1 MGYNFAFS
9 GHHLGGPTVGSIRSE
24 KIVDF
29 KQFFRRGSQSAPGH
43 HIDPCKNR
51 VFFCLDP
58 ARIGDKVGPVLLA

>member
-1 MGYNFAFS
+1 MGYNFDFS

-43 HIDPCKNR
+43 HILDPCHTG
-51 VFFCLDP
+51 FFFALTLW
-58 ARIGDKVGPVLLA
+58 AVE